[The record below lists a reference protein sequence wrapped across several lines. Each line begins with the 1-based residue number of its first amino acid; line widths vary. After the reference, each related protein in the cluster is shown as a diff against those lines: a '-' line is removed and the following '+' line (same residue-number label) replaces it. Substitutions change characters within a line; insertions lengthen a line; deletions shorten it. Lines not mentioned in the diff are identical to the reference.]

1 MAVAYNFTI
10 MQFEVNHKF
19 ITWFLNKQYNV
30 DKLQNMMTAVDLI
43 SVLHVTVMKAIC
55 LEYR

>member
-19 ITWFLNKQYNV
+19 ITSFLNKQYNV